1 MFIQI
6 MQGKCSREEQM
17 RAALDR
23 WRADCEP
30 GAEGWL
36 GGTYGFT
43 DDGTFVGVVRF
54 ESEEAARANSA
65 RPEQDRWWNAT
76 KGLFDGPVEFH
87 DCRDV
92 SLMLDGGSDNAGFVQ
107 IMRGKV
113 DDPTRMKAMME
124 QSSEMLHDARP
135 EVIGST
141 LAIEDDGT
149 FTDTV
154 FFTDEATARANE
166 NKEMPP
172 EMANWEEQATMHDVQ
187 YMDLHHPFFAT
198 HGQGRAG
205 Q

>member
-6 MQGKCSREEQM
+6 MQGKCSREDEM

-23 WRADCEP
+23 WRDECEP
-30 GAEGWL
+30 GADGWL

-43 DDGTFVGVVRF
+43 DDDMFVGVVRF

-65 RPEQDRWWNAT
+65 RPEQDRWWQAT
-76 KGLFDGPVEFH
+76 QGLFEGPVEFH

-92 SLMLDGGSDNAGFVQ
+92 SLMLDGGSDDAGFVQ
-107 IMRGKV
+107 VMRGKV
-113 DDPTRMKAMME
+113 DDPARMKAMME
-124 QSSEMLHDARP
+124 QGSEMLHDARP
-135 EVIGST
+135 EVIGGT

-166 NKEMPP
+166 GKEMPP
-172 EMANWEEQATMHDVQ
+172 EMGNWEDQATMHDVQ

-198 HGQGRAG
+198 HR
-205 Q
+205 